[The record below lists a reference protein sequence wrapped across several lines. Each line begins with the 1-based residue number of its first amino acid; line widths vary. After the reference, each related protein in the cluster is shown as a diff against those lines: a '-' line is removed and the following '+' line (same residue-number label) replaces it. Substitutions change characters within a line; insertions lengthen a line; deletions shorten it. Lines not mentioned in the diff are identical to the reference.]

1 MENLPLGE
9 VVSNYNDYIVVKK
22 GQINLYYSHKKI
34 TMEFYPSYN
43 FLKKCLVNM
52 DQMNYILKNKLH
64 KKIISV
70 LFNSFKSVQN
80 HKRCQGVT
88 FKGGK

>member
-22 GQINLYYSHKKI
+22 GQINFYYSHKKI

-70 LFNSFKSVQN
+70 LLIHSKVFKTT
-80 HKRCQGVT
+80 RDA
-88 FKGGK
+88 KG